1 MTDQTKAILATV
13 IDGDK
18 SVSAD
23 ERAAVFDILEGRSRA
38 TAADGKDRDW
48 VMTRAEVAERF
59 KCSPKSVSRYA
70 QRGIIR
76 PIRLGAKGRRA
87 SIGYSGKSVMAA
99 IEEREREIA

>member
-38 TAADGKDRDW
+38 TAADGKNRDW
-48 VMTRAEVAERF
+48 TMTRKQVAECLG
-59 KCSPKSVSRYA
+59 CSEKSVSRYA

-76 PIRLGAKGRRA
+76 AICLGAKGRRA
-87 SIGYSGKSVMAA
+87 SNGYSGKSVMAA
-99 IEEREREIA
+99 LERATA